1 MQVKK
6 FIPVIRRLFLHP
18 KRALRKAIH
27 GEVLDEFLARDRAA
41 WEHAGYLHPEREGS
55 MRGMMI
61 FHSHCVEKGLTM
73 PGFAPG
79 HSTGKVLD
87 LCQVIAKYRTAGYDM
102 EAFEYRT
109 ALGVLSEYRRVHR
122 DLLFTLPQE
131 VEHALQCA
139 LEGVDVLPER
149 QLEMSAQDLWKDSN
163 APFPVFS
170 ASRHSVRHFIGSAP
184 HEDIMKAMQLATNAP
199 CACNK
204 QYVRVHLYE
213 GKDKVQPLLAMQNG
227 NRGFGENAEQLI
239 IVTSDMSY
247 MHWRGERH
255 EIYLC
260 AGLFAMNLGYALHY
274 HHVAH
279 CMLNWQ
285 VEPGTDREMR
295 ALAGIPDN
303 EEITLLIVCGI
314 PADSFKATSSPRR
327 PGREITTIH

>member
-1 MQVKK
+1 MKVWSNLCTLI
-6 FIPVIRRLFLHP
+6 FHPRRSL
-18 KRALRKAIH
+18 KRAVKGELLDNFLR
-27 GEVLDEFLARDRAA
+27 RDKSA

-61 FHSHCVEKGLTM
+61 FHSHCIEKGLTM
-73 PGFAPG
+73 PHFEPG
-79 HSTGKVLD
+79 HGGRRIAD
-87 LCQVIAKYRTAGYDM
+87 LCDVIFKYRDAGYNRT
-102 EAFEYRT
+102 AFEYRT
-109 ALGVLSEYRRVHR
+109 AMAVLSEYRRVH
-122 DLLFTLPQE
+122 QE
-131 VEHALQCA
+131 LAYRLEVKIEQVLQRVLSEDA
-139 LEGVDVLPER
+139 LEPER
-149 QLEMSAQDLWKDSN
+149 QLDMTPDVLWKGTDS
-163 APFPVFS
+163 PFPLFS
-170 ASRHSVRHFIGSAP
+170 ASRHSVRNFAGDAPRESILSAI
-184 HEDIMKAMQLATNAP
+184 DLATNAP

-213 GKDKVQPLLAMQNG
+213 GQEKVQPLLALQNG
-227 NRGFGENAEQLI
+227 NAGFGDTVGQLI
-239 IVTSDMSY
+239 VITSDMSY

-285 VEPGTDREMR
+285 VEPGTDRKMR

-303 EEITLLIVCGI
+303 EEITLLIVCGL

-327 PGREITTIH
+327 TGREITTIH